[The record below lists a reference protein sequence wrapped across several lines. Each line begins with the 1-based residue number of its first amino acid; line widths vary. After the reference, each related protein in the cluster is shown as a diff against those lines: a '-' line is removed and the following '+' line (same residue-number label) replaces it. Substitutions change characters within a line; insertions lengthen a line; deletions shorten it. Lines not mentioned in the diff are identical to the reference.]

1 MECDTVR
8 MNQENERVT
17 EGRTTMAR
25 IHRRKLLQLSGAG
38 ALTAK
43 TGGIAG
49 ILAASRAPAHAQGTT
64 VHWLRWNDFVPASD
78 ELLKKEIAPAAD
90 KALGIKVNIE
100 TINGNDLQARTTSAI
115 QSGTGPDVILGL
127 NNWPQL
133 YAESLANVDDI
144 VEEIGKAQG
153 GFYEESRAVA
163 NDGKRWLGVPWCVLG
178 AMIVYRKSWLAEAG
192 ANAFPATWE
201 EYRAVGKKLK
211 AAGRPVGQ
219 TLGHTFGD
227 APTFTYPYLWSWG
240 GKEVLKDGNTVVLN
254 SKETVESVKFM
265 TAFWKEAHD
274 EGGLAWDDTN
284 NNRAFLSST
293 ISATLNGAS
302 IYLLAKGKPD
312 TYLDEKGKPMFQD
325 MAHSPLPKGPAG
337 QFGYHLP
344 MTNMLMGYSKN
355 QKAAKD
361 FLRWMTSKEVYQKW
375 FNSQQGYSVGSTT
388 IWEKDA
394 LWDKD
399 PVMLPFRAAARAGRF
414 PGYEGPAD
422 RKAAEGL
429 SKYLVTDMYAKA
441 AQGMAAEEAVKWA
454 DGEFRR
460 IHGT

>member
-1 MECDTVR
+1 
-8 MNQENERVT
+8 
-17 EGRTTMAR
+17 MAR

-38 ALTAK
+38 AVAAK
-43 TGGIAG
+43 TGGLAS
-49 ILAASRAPAHAQGTT
+49 ILATSQAPAYAQGAS

-78 ELLKKEIAPAAD
+78 ELLRKEIAPQAE
-90 KALGIKVNIE
+90 KALGLKLNIE
-100 TINGNDLQARTTSAI
+100 TINGNDLQARTTAAI
-115 QSGTGPDVILGL
+115 QSGTGPDIILGL

-133 YAESLANVDDI
+133 YAESVAPVDDI

-153 GFYEESRAVA
+153 GFYDESKAVA
-163 NDGKRWLGVPWCVLG
+163 NDGKKWLAVPWCVLG
-178 AMIVYRKSWLAEAG
+178 AMIVYRKSWFAAQG
-192 ANAFPATWE
+192 VNGFPATWE
-201 EYRAVGKKLK
+201 EYRALGRKLK
-211 AAGRPVGQ
+211 AAGQPLGQ

-240 GKEVLKDGNTVVLN
+240 GKEVEADGKKVVLN
-254 SKETVESVKFM
+254 SKETVDSVKFM

-284 NNRAFLSST
+284 NNRAFLSGT

-302 IYLLAKGKPD
+302 IYLLAKSKPD
-312 TYLDEKGKPMFQD
+312 TYLDDKGKPMFQD

-344 MTNMLMGYSKN
+344 MSNMLMGYSKN

-361 FLRWMTSKEVYQKW
+361 FLRWMTSKEIYQKW
-375 FNSQQGYSVGSTT
+375 FNSQQGYSVGATT
-388 IWEKDA
+388 IWEQDL

-399 PVMLPFRAAARAGRF
+399 PVMLPFRSAARAGRF
-414 PGYEGPAD
+414 PGYAGPAD
-422 RKAAEGL
+422 RHAAEGV

-441 AQGMAAEEAVKWA
+441 VQGTPAEDAVKWA
-454 DGEFRR
+454 DGEFRT
-460 IHGT
+460 IHAS

>member
-1 MECDTVR
+1 
-8 MNQENERVT
+8 
-17 EGRTTMAR
+17 MAR

-38 ALTAK
+38 ALAAK

-49 ILAASRAPAHAQGTT
+49 ILAAGRAPAFAQGTT

-78 ELLKKEIAPAAD
+78 EVLKKDITAEAG
-90 KALGIKVNIE
+90 KALGIKLNVE

-115 QSGTGPDVILGL
+115 QSGSGPDIICAL

-133 YAESLANVDDI
+133 YAESVATVDDV

-153 GFYEESRAVA
+153 GFYDESKAVA

-178 AMIVYRKSWLAEAG
+178 AMIVYRKSWFAAQG
-192 ANAFPATWE
+192 ANSFPANWE
-201 EYRAVGKKLK
+201 EYRALGKKLK
-211 AAGRPVGQ
+211 AAGQPIGQ

-240 GKEVLKDGNTVVLN
+240 GKEVEADGKTVVLN
-254 SKETVESVKFM
+254 SKESVDSVKFM
-265 TAFWKEAHD
+265 TEFWKEAHD

-284 NNRAFLSST
+284 NNRAFLSGT

-302 IYLLAKGKPD
+302 IYLLAKQKPD

-325 MAHSPLPKGPAG
+325 MAHSPLPRGAAG

-344 MTNMLMGYSKN
+344 FTNMLMGYSKN
-355 QKAAKD
+355 QKPAKD
-361 FLRWMTSKEVYQKW
+361 FLRWMTSKEIYQKW

-388 IWEKDA
+388 IWESDP
-394 LWDKD
+394 LWQKD
-399 PVMLPFRAAARAGRF
+399 PVMLPFRSAARAGRF
-414 PGYEGPAD
+414 PGYAGPAD
-422 RKAAEGL
+422 RKAAEGV
-429 SKYLVTDMYAKA
+429 SKYLITDMYAKA
-441 AQGMAAEEAVKWA
+441 VQGMPAEEAVKWA